1 MTMSEKI
8 MSHKPWGLVMKEHH
22 KWSKVPRSNMW
33 KLFIANDVQLNHDTP
48 F

>member
-22 KWSKVPRSNMW
+22 KWSKVPRSN
-33 KLFIANDVQLNHDTP
+33 NDKYLETFHCQ
-48 F
+48 